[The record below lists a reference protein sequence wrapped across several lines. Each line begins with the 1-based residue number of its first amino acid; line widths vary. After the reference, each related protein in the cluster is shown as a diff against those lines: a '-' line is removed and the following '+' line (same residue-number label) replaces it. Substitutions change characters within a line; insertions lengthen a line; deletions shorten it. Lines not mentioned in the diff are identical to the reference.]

1 MKSFK
6 KLLSL
11 LLSALVS
18 LPLGGC
24 ASEPVP
30 APAAPRASFSEASVS
45 FAVKLLRE
53 CYDGAGN
60 LVLSP
65 YSAMAALSMT
75 ANGAQG
81 ETLAQMEAVLGLP
94 IDALNEAFRSAQMG
108 QETVSANSVW
118 IRETPLLSV
127 KEPFL
132 QAATENYEAQTYRA
146 AFDAQTVADINA
158 WVAEHTD
165 GRIAQMLDSIPDNTM
180 LFLLNAL
187 TFDAHWE
194 KEYTARDCKAG
205 DFFAA
210 DGSVQTAQY
219 LCGREAYYLDDG
231 MATGFLKD
239 YAGGR
244 YRFVALLPNEGVSMQ
259 DYLASLTGEGLLRT
273 VQNAEQ
279 TQVAVQLP
287 KLQVQSK
294 KELNEALCAMG
305 MPLAFDSENADLTGI
320 AEMGGGRLYVSSV
333 LQKASLTVDE
343 AGTQASAATQVTVM
357 YRGALRS
364 ARSVALNRPFV
375 MAVYDGETQ
384 TFLFLGVINEMQES
398 Y

>member
-1 MKSFK
+1 MKPFK

-11 LLSALVS
+11 MLSALVS
-18 LPLGGC
+18 LPLSGC
-24 ASEPVP
+24 ASEQ
-30 APAAPRASFSEASVS
+30 ASTPAASQASFSEASVS

-53 CYDGAGN
+53 CYDGGEN

-65 YSAMAALSMT
+65 YCAMAALSLT

-108 QETVSANSVW
+108 QEAVSANSVW
-118 IRETPLLSV
+118 IHETPLLSV

-132 QAATENYEAQTYRA
+132 QAATENYDAQTYRA

-165 GRIAQMLDSIPDNTM
+165 GRITQMLDGIPDNTM

-187 TFDAHWE
+187 TFNAHWA
-194 KEYTARDCKAG
+194 KEYSARDCKEG

-219 LCGREAYYLDDG
+219 LCGKEAYYLDDG
-231 MATGFLKD
+231 MATGFLKG

-244 YRFVALLPNEGVSMQ
+244 YRFAALLPNEGVSMQ
-259 DYLASLTGEGLLRT
+259 DYLAALTGESLLRT
-273 VQNAEQ
+273 VQSAEQ
-279 TQVAVQLP
+279 TPVAVQLP
-287 KLQVQSK
+287 KLQVQSE
-294 KELNEALCAMG
+294 KELNEVLSAMG
-305 MPLAFDSENADLTGI
+305 MPLAFDCENADLTGI
-320 AEMGGGRLYVSSV
+320 AEIGGSRLYVSSV
-333 LQKASLTVDE
+333 LQKTSLTVDE
-343 AGTQASAATQVTVM
+343 AGTQASAATQVTVQV
-357 YRGALRS
+357 RSAARS

-375 MAVYDGETQ
+375 MAIYDSETQ
-384 TFLFLGVINEMQES
+384 TFLFLGVINEIQE
-398 Y
+398 

>member
-1 MKSFK
+1 MKPFK

-18 LPLGGC
+18 LPLSGC
-24 ASEPVP
+24 ASEQ
-30 APAAPRASFSEASVS
+30 ASSPAAPQTSFSEASAS
-45 FAVKLLRE
+45 FAVKLLRM
-53 CYDGAGN
+53 CYDSTEN

-65 YSAMAALSMT
+65 YSAMAALSLT

-94 IDALNEAFRSAQMG
+94 ADALNEAFRSAPMG
-108 QETVSANSVW
+108 QEAVSANSVW
-118 IRETPLLSV
+118 IHETPLLSV

-132 QAATENYEAQTYRA
+132 QAVTENYDAQTYRA

-165 GRIAQMLDSIPDNTM
+165 GRITQMLDSIPDNTM

-187 TFDAHWE
+187 AFDAHWA
-194 KEYTARDCKAG
+194 KEYTAQDCKEG
-205 DFFAA
+205 DFFTA

-219 LCGREAYYLDDG
+219 LCGKEAYYLDDG

-239 YAGGR
+239 YAGSR

-259 DYLASLTGEGLLRT
+259 DYLASLTGESLLRT

-279 TQVAVQLP
+279 AQVAVQLP
-287 KLQVQSK
+287 KLRVQSE
-294 KELNEALCAMG
+294 KELNEVLSAMG
-305 MPLAFDSENADLTGI
+305 MPLAFDCENADLTGI
-320 AEMGGGRLYVSSV
+320 AEIGGSRLYVSSV
-333 LQKASLTVDE
+333 LQKTSLTVDE
-343 AGTQASAATQVTVM
+343 AGTQASASTQVTVQV
-357 YRGALRS
+357 RGA
-364 ARSVALNRPFV
+364 ARSTRSVTLNRPFV
-375 MAVYDGETQ
+375 MAVYDNETQ
-384 TFLFLGVINEMQES
+384 TFLFLGVIHEIQE
-398 Y
+398 